1 MNASEVLLLVEA
13 HRDARAVANW
23 DKTNPES
30 ALRSVG
36 VGLTKLR
43 KLAKKV
49 GRDAQLAAELWRSDV
64 YELRVI
70 ALLIDDPKTLTLE
83 QVERQVEQLEDGQL
97 AHVFAS
103 CDATLAKSRLAVGIA
118 EAWTRHD
125 DPMRR
130 DCGHGLVYEL
140 SKSKKKSAPDD
151 AWFLE
156 RLAHIDSTWRDE
168 GVDVQMGMATALM
181 GVGKRS
187 AVLWPEALRIARDIG
202 PIDFDPTG
210 RCPPMDFAKH
220 IDNPRVR
227 EKLGVRA

>member
-1 MNASEVLLLVEA
+1 MTPSAVLLLVESQA
-13 HRDARAVANW
+13 DPRAVVNW
-23 DKTNPES
+23 AKTNPDS

-36 VGLTKLR
+36 VGLTQLR

-49 GRDAQLAAELWRSDV
+49 GRDAALAADLWRSDI

-70 ALLIDDPKTLTLE
+70 ALLIDDPKTLTVE
-83 QVERQVEQLEDGQL
+83 QAERQVDQLKDGQL

-103 CDATLAKSRLAVGIA
+103 CDATLAKSPLAVGLA
-118 EAWTRHD
+118 ETWTRHA

-140 SKSKKKSAPDD
+140 SKSKKRSAPDD

-156 RLAHIDSTWRDE
+156 RLAHIDATWRDE
-168 GVDVQMGMATALM
+168 GVDVRMGMATALM
-181 GVGKRS
+181 GMGKRS
-187 AVLWPEALRIARDIG
+187 AELWPEALRIARDIG

-210 RCPPMDFAKH
+210 GCDPMDVAKH

-227 EKLGVRA
+227 AKLGVGD

>member
-1 MNASEVLLLVEA
+1 MNASEVLQLVEA
-13 HRDARAVANW
+13 QSDPRAVAHW
-23 DKTNPES
+23 EQAYPDS

-36 VGLTKLR
+36 VGLTVLR

-49 GRDAQLAAELWRSDV
+49 GRDAALAADLWRSDV

-70 ALLIDDPKTLTLE
+70 GLLVDDPKKLTLE
-83 QVERQVEQLEDGQL
+83 QAERQVEQLKHGQL

-103 CDATLAKSRLAVGIA
+103 CDATLAKSNLAVGIA

-130 DCGHGLVYEL
+130 GCGHGLVYEL

-151 AWFLE
+151 AWFLD
-156 RLAHIDSTWRDE
+156 RLAHINATWRDE
-168 GVDVQMGMATALM
+168 GVDVRMGMATALM

-187 AVLWPEALRIARDIG
+187 AVLWPVALRIARDIG

-210 RCPPMDFAKH
+210 RCDPMDFAKH

-227 EKLGVRA
+227 AKLGVSA